1 MKNKRIRTIYGVVFL
16 LYTAALGVLTAV
28 KALTL
33 HFSGG
38 YTVDGVAEKLQ
49 ELSLMALLWVELVIG
64 GAVIYALFP
73 VENSKP
79 KAKLD
84 GATQLKRMVAKLPE
98 GAFDKGAHKLKTQ
111 MIVLWSVT
119 GVLLAAALFFPL
131 CYLLNPAHFNYTD
144 TNTEMVQAATH
155 TLPFVGVAF
164 VVVIAAYLVRAYF
177 LKVAIAEVKTLT
189 VAAAKNGTLVKSA
202 EQKGVKETWLDNPK
216 ALWAVRIALIAV
228 ALFLVVFGIAN
239 GGMNEVFKKAAELC
253 TECVGLA

>member
-1 MKNKRIRTIYGVVFL
+1 MKNKQIRTIYGIVFL

-49 ELSLMALLWVELVIG
+49 ELSLFALLWAALIVG
-64 GAVIYALFP
+64 GAVIHALFP
-73 VENSKP
+73 VEKSKP

-84 GATQLKRMVAKLPE
+84 AATQLKRMAAKLPE
-98 GAFDKGAHKLKTQ
+98 GAFDKGARKLETQ

-119 GVLLAAALFFPL
+119 GVLLAAIFFFPL

-155 TLPFVGVAF
+155 TLPFVGAAF
-164 VVVIAAYLVRAYF
+164 AVVIAAYLVRAYF
-177 LKVAIAEVKTLT
+177 LKAALAEVKNLT
-189 VAAAKNGTLVKSA
+189 IAAAKEGTLVKTA
-202 EQKGVKETWLDNPK
+202 ETGVRETWLDNPK
-216 ALWAVRIALIAV
+216 VLWAVRIALIAV
-228 ALFLVVFGIAN
+228 ALFFVIFGIAN